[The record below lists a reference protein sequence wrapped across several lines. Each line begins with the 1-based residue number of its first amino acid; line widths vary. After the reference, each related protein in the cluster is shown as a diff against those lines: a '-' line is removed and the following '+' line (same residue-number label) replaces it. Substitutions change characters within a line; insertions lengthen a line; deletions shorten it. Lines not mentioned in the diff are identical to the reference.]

1 MKVKINMAKI
11 LEVKNLQ
18 VRFGQDIVHNNLSF
32 SVEKGE
38 MLTILGP
45 NGAGKSVLLKALLGI
60 LPYMGEIVWYGSPSI
75 EYLPQNLTNL
85 AIKNLPIT
93 VEDFF
98 RLKGGN
104 YSIYEIT
111 KFLEMVG
118 LKADILRKPS
128 TTLSGGQFQRMLVA
142 WVLISKPDVLLLDEP
157 TAGIDIGGGENI
169 YSLIDSIRIKS
180 GLTVVLVTHDIHIV
194 YAHSNNVL
202 CLSRKNHTCFGK
214 PKTILNPK
222 TLEKIFGMKIGFYQH
237 R

>member
-1 MKVKINMAKI
+1 MGKI
-11 LEVKNLQ
+11 LEVKNLH
-18 VRFGQDIVHNNLSF
+18 VNFGEDIIHNNLSF
-32 SVEKGE
+32 SVERGE

-60 LPYMGEIVWYGSPSI
+60 LPYKGDITWHGSPRI

-98 RLKGGN
+98 KLKDIH
-104 YSIYEIT
+104 YSISEIA
-111 KFLEMVG
+111 KFLKLVG
-118 LKADILRKPS
+118 LDVDILKKLA
-128 TTLSGGQFQRMLVA
+128 TTLSGGQFQRMLIA
-142 WVLISKPDVLLLDEP
+142 WVLITNPDVLFLDEP
-157 TAGIDIGGGENI
+157 TAGIDIGGGESI
-169 YSLIDSIRIKS
+169 YSLIDSIRVKS

-194 YAHSNNVL
+194 YAHSDNVL

-237 R
+237 L

>member
-1 MKVKINMAKI
+1 MGKI
-11 LEVKNLQ
+11 LEVKNLH
-18 VRFGQDIVHNNLSF
+18 VSFDQDIVHNNLSF
-32 SVEKGE
+32 SVERGE

-60 LPYMGEIVWYGSPSI
+60 LPFKGEVIWHGSPSI
-75 EYLPQNLTNL
+75 EYLPQNLTNM

-98 RLKGGN
+98 KLKDVHYN
-104 YSIYEIT
+104 ISEIS
-111 KFLEMVG
+111 KFLELVG
-118 LKADILRKPS
+118 LNTDILNKLS
-128 TTLSGGQFQRMLVA
+128 TTLSGGQFQRMLIA
-142 WVLISKPDVLLLDEP
+142 WVLIAKPDVLFLDEP
-157 TAGIDIGGGENI
+157 TAGIDIGGGESI
-169 YSLIDSIRIKS
+169 YSLIDSIRAKS

-194 YAHSNNVL
+194 YAHSDNVL

-237 R
+237 L